1 MIEIINLHKKFGK
14 LEVLKGVNLI
24 LKKGEITAIIGRSGC
39 GKTVLVKHIVGL
51 LKPDKGKIIV
61 DGEDITAISEK
72 KLKYI
77 RRKFGMLFQEGALF
91 DSMTVAENIAFPLKE
106 HTNLSEK
113 EIKKIV
119 KEKLALV
126 GLKDIEKKMP
136 NELSGGMK
144 KRVALARAIALEP
157 EIVIYDEPTTG
168 LDPMASVSIYEL
180 IQDMEKRL
188 KITSIIITH
197 DVPNVFAVANRIA
210 VLHEGKI
217 IACDTPENIV
227 KLDKPEIQAFLK
239 TQMKFKL

>member
-227 KLDKPEIQAFLK
+227 KSDKPEIQAFLK

>member
-61 DGEDITAISEK
+61 DGEDITAINEK

-168 LDPMASVSIYEL
+168 LDPMTSVSIYEL

-227 KLDKPEIQAFLK
+227 KSDKPEIQAFLK